1 MFQNQRTFR
10 SLIVVAVLA
19 LAAASC
25 TPAATAPTT
34 VAPTT
39 VAATMVAPATVAPTK
54 VAPTA
59 AAPAPAVAPLPDS
72 ISVAEAA
79 ALRDSG
85 AFILDVRTPAEW
97 NEVHIPHAT
106 LIPLDELEAR
116 VSEVP
121 KDQEIVVVCRSGNR
135 SQQGRD
141 LLKNAGYTQVT
152 SMSGGLNEWKAA
164 GLPTVTG
171 P

>member
-25 TPAATAPTT
+25 TPAATAPTM
-34 VAPTT
+34 